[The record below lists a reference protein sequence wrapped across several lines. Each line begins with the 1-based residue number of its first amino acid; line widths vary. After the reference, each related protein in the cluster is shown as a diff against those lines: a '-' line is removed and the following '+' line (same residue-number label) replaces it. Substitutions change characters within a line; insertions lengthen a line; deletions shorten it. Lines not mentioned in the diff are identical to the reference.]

1 MRTHALALLTIL
13 ALPGSLPAQT
23 FAVTNARIFDG
34 ERTIP
39 KGTVVV
45 RDGRIEAVGAD
56 VKVPAGVEA
65 LNAGGGTLLP
75 GMIDAHTHLIMGWG
89 PDRALTFGITTE
101 LDMFTVPDVA
111 KVLREQQAA
120 PGGVP
125 NRADI
130 LSAGYLA
137 TVPGGHGTQYGLPV
151 PTLTRPEEAQA
162 WVDARLAEGSDYIK
176 IVLEDGSAYGRSRP
190 TLDIATVAAIVKAA
204 HARGKLAVV
213 HVSTA
218 ANARQAIEAGAD
230 GLVHLFSD
238 READADFAKLALE
251 HKAFVVPTLTILEA
265 SNGIASGQTLSEDTR
280 IRGYLLEGEI
290 DNLKRS
296 FPAKTAGGMP
306 AAFATI
312 RGLAAAGVP
321 ILTGSDAPNPGTSH
335 GASIHREMELLVKA
349 GLTPE
354 QALAAATSAPA
365 RAFRLTDRGRIA
377 PGLRADLVLVGGDP
391 LKDITETRNIVK
403 VWKGGVAFERPLA
416 PVAPAKK

>member
-1 MRTHALALLTIL
+1 MKRIPAFALLTLL
-13 ALPGSLPAQT
+13 ALPLSLGAQT

-39 KGTVVV
+39 RGTVVV

-56 VKVPAGVEA
+56 VQVPAGVEA

-75 GMIDAHTHLIMGWG
+75 GMIDAHTHLIMGFG
-89 PDRALTFGITTE
+89 PDRALTFGVTTE

-111 KVLREQQAA
+111 RVLREQQAA
-120 PGGVP
+120 PGGAP

-137 TVPGGHGTQYGLPV
+137 TAPGGHGTQYGLPV
-151 PTLTRPEEAQA
+151 PTLTKPEEAKA

-190 TLDIATVAAIVKAA
+190 TLDIATVAAVVEAA
-204 HARGKLAVV
+204 HARGRLAVV

-218 ANARQAIEAGAD
+218 ETARKAIEAGAD

-238 READADFAKLALE
+238 REAGADFAKLALE
-251 HKAFVVPTLTILEA
+251 RKAFVVPTLTVLES
-265 SNGIASGQTLSEDTR
+265 SNGIASGQSLAEDPR
-280 IRGYLLEGEI
+280 VRGWLLEGEI
-290 DNLKRS
+290 TNLRAS
-296 FPAKTAGGMP
+296 FTAKTAGGMP

-312 RGLAAAGVP
+312 RALAAAGVP
-321 ILTGSDAPNPGTSH
+321 ILTGSDAPNPGTAH
-335 GASIHREMELLVKA
+335 GSSLHRELELLVKA

-354 QALAAATSAPA
+354 QALTAATSAPA
-365 RAFRLTDRGRIA
+365 RAFRLADRGRIA
-377 PGLRADLVLVGGDP
+377 PGLRADLVLVSGDP
-391 LKDITETRNIVK
+391 LEDITDTRSIVK
-403 VWKGGVAFERPLA
+403 VWKGGVAFERPM
-416 PVAPAKK
+416 APAGR